1 MPGRNKVG
9 HAALD
14 TLKGLS
20 SKQRILE
27 IHRKKHFLSK
37 EEAEKLWHKY
47 LEYMVIKARYMDSAS
62 KMKFSTSPEVDELW
76 HTHLLNTES
85 YLELMDLV
93 KAINPLVS
101 FIHHS
106 EENADDLE
114 VDKKARRQ
122 EAAKAYKET
131 FGTDCKWFEE
141 EDWETISDMD
151 DDDTE
156 SDTDVDVVEVC
167 NVLHF
172 QIFVKKLTGKTITIS
187 VQPSSTVESVK
198 RKIQDKEGIPSDEQ
212 RLIFAGKQLEDGRS
226 MAGYNI
232 QKESTLHLVLRQR
245 GC

>member
-1 MPGRNKVG
+1 MPNRNKVG

-27 IHRKKHFLSK
+27 IHRKKYFLSK
-37 EEAEKLWHKY
+37 EEAEELWHKY

-62 KMKFSTSPEVDELW
+62 KMKFSTSPDVDELW

-85 YLELMDLV
+85 YQELMDLV
-93 KAINPLVS
+93 KEINPLVS

-131 FGTDCKWFEE
+131 FGKDCKWFEE
-141 EDWETISDMD
+141 EDGITISDTD
-151 DDDTE
+151 DYDTE
-156 SDTDVDVVEVC
+156 SDSNDTESDADDD
-167 NVLHF
+167 LSR
-172 QIFVKKLTGKTITIS
+172 IFVKKLTGKTITIS
-187 VQPSSTVESVK
+187 VHPSWTLKIVK
-198 RKIQDKEGIPSDEQ
+198 RKIQDKEGIPPDQQ
-212 RLIFAGKQLEDGRS
+212 RLIFAGMQLEDGRS
-226 MAGYNI
+226 LADYNI
-232 QKESTLHLVLRQR
+232 QEESTLHLVPRLR